1 MKRAEG
7 GDVISVF
14 LFSFFLF
21 IFLFFSVFAS
31 FSSLEKENIKY
42 DPRRA
47 CWSWIIHAAS
57 AASGKRIMDR
67 HFDGPLRR
75 WWTHYFLCKHSPTL
89 CYVIFHSFIHCARAS
104 DIVHE
109 FITYPMQFKALS
121 LRIHS
126 QRIPRGSKYLKS
138 GQSFLILESI
148 PTGSFIRDLR
158 FEKKTFYIHAASI
171 WRFQESI
178 TANSHCQCHF
188 KQDPRFLQVLKV
200 LLRF

>member
-158 FEKKTFYIHAASI
+158 FEKKKNILYSCCLDLTF
-171 WRFQESI
+171 
-178 TANSHCQCHF
+178 
-188 KQDPRFLQVLKV
+188 PRIYYC
-200 LLRF
+200 